1 MTTGERENG
10 APARGPRTTVAT
22 GRGKGGSSLFNNQMF
37 LVAVFTALRAVV
49 GGVALIV
56 DEGIIDDRR
65 KGQTVSRVRRQFW
78 AVTSPLTSN
87 EFKRCFR
94 MSRESFKNLVE
105 MVRGRNRSSS
115 GPVTPEEC
123 LAITVRLLAGASY
136 LDLMLVFGIAKCTV
150 YHSFH
155 RTLDVLSDVLALD
168 GILSSEEELRKL
180 AIDFKNSRNPP
191 NRYQDV
197 SAQWMALRSRSASRK
212 TNTTRATFIV
222 VRTSIH
228 YPYRLS

>member
-1 MTTGERENG
+1 MYSVDTKWYSDLRCGSRRRGTRGEGAGSIDPAGGVTRLTGRVAMTTGERENG
-10 APARGPRTTVAT
+10 AAARGPRTTVAT

-105 MVRGRNRSSS
+105 MVRGRLTRNETMANRSSRRASHTRSVS
-115 GPVTPEEC
+115 GH
-123 LAITVRLLAGASY
+123 
-136 LDLMLVFGIAKCTV
+136 
-150 YHSFH
+150 HSA
-155 RTLDVLSDVLALD
+155 AL
-168 GILSSEEELRKL
+168 G
-180 AIDFKNSRNPP
+180 
-191 NRYQDV
+191 
-197 SAQWMALRSRSASRK
+197 WC
-212 TNTTRATFIV
+212 
-222 VRTSIH
+222 
-228 YPYRLS
+228 